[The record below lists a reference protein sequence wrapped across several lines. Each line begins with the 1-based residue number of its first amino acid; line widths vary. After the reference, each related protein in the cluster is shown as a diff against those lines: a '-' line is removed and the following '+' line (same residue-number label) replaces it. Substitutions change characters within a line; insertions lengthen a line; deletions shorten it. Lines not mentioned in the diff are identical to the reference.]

1 VWKKIRLKMSVRKF
15 YIEDAE
21 KKYRFKKEAVK
32 RRGLIEDLVS
42 DDDDDVE
49 TVKRL

>member
-15 YIEDAE
+15 YMKMLK
-21 KKYRFKKEAVK
+21 KKYRFKKAVK